1 MKKDEELYK
10 QAQVSIENYHAFLG
24 CLKTNEHSAFI
35 EFVKAPI
42 HEVQEDVVDLAT
54 YLEHGVNNTQIHL
67 LEDPSLIRRF
77 SSVRGTQK
85 ISAHL
90 TGLNQKLKTLLI
102 LIERFIVY
110 IQMIEDKPIYHRVL
124 VKGLKER
131 NSNGLF
137 LKAAADFRTSLN
149 KTQLTLMAA
158 EDRYWLENRCYY
170 HQSTDHTTDFE
181 VFKRNI
187 EAFELFNQV
196 ATLRNYLEILNRNI
210 EDAQRA
216 EQYDLTFNAIVEQVE
231 KQSTYPVLIKLYIFI
246 INILKT
252 GNELPSP
259 FYADFKVS
267 FHEAKDKLASIDQLI
282 LVKACINHLA
292 HVYYQLDAPWLKEM
306 FEWMKYL
313 SQNTLYNVE
322 ETISDGEYLN
332 FYVVAQALGEMDVLA
347 DFEKKY
353 RKYLGKEVKA
363 QVLDLCK
370 SYSLQR
376 EEKIDAALKLLEETF
391 PSHSKKH
398 LKYDI
403 RAKELR
409 VMLCYE
415 NVLLQKKWEEKPLAD
430 LERNIENLKHY
441 CQRLVKREVLT
452 EQTSAPHHNFQR
464 VASKFHSLQ
473 TKIDEKKKKSLI
485 KKIEQTLAQGEPI
498 SNRSWIKKQLALLGK
513 KSERES

>member
-1 MKKDEELYK
+1 MKKNQELYK
-10 QAQVSIENYHAFLG
+10 LAQVSIENYHAFLA
-24 CLKTNEHSAFI
+24 CLKSNEHSAFI

-42 HEVQEDVVDLAT
+42 HGVKEDVVDLAT

-67 LEDPSLIRRF
+67 LDDAALIRRF

-85 ISAHL
+85 ISEHL
-90 TGLNQKLKTLLI
+90 TGLYQKLEILLE

-110 IQMIEDKPIYHRVL
+110 NQVLTDKPLRHRAL

-137 LKAAADFRTSLN
+137 VNAAGDFRSSLK
-149 KTQLTLMAA
+149 KTHLTLMAA
-158 EDRYWLENRCYY
+158 EDKYWLENQCYY
-170 HQSTDHTTDFE
+170 HQSTDHTTDPE
-181 VFKRNI
+181 VFERNI
-187 EAFELFNQV
+187 EAFELFNQL
-196 ATLRNYLEILNRNI
+196 ATLRNYLEILNRSVQDI
-210 EDAQRA
+210 QRA
-216 EQYDLTFNAIVEQVE
+216 EQYDLTFNTIVKQVE
-231 KQSTYPVLIKLYIFI
+231 KQSTYPVLIKLYILM

-267 FHEAKDKLASIDQLI
+267 FHEAKNELAKIDQLI

-292 HVYYQLDAPWLKEM
+292 HVYYQLDAHWLKEM

-313 SQNTLYNVE
+313 SQNMLYNVE
-322 ETISDGEYLN
+322 ETIADGEYLN
-332 FYVVAQALGEMDVLA
+332 FYAVAQALDEMDVLA

-363 QVLDLCK
+363 QVLDLCR

-376 EEKIDAALKLLEETF
+376 EEKIEDALKLLEKTF

-409 VMLCYE
+409 VMLSYE
-415 NVLLQKKWEEKPLAD
+415 NVLLQKKWEEKPMAD
-430 LERNIENLKHY
+430 LERNIENLKQY
-441 CQRLVKREVLT
+441 CQRLVKRKVLT

-464 VASKFHSLQ
+464 VASKFHLLQ
-473 TKIDEKKKKSLI
+473 TKIDEKKKNSFI
-485 KKIEQTLAQGEPI
+485 KKIEKTLDKGEPI